1 MFHRWV
7 GALVGLALVGI
18 AGPGNASL
26 IGDYVDCSITGDL
39 AYSCVYETAGTGGVV
54 GGGVEFYVGDG
65 QQTLFSL
72 DLAADSLEIV
82 FIGTGSIGNLAV
94 YLGYLDWID
103 SPAGYIDYV
112 TLDTV
117 TGIEGFTLMDITL
130 ADGGHAIGL
139 NLSGTYINSGGYALI
154 DFGVLGHVAV
164 PEPSALALF
173 GIGLAGLGSM
183 TRRRRSRR
191 RQA

>member
-26 IGDYVDCSITGDL
+26 IGNYVDCSISGDP
-39 AYSCVYETAGTGGVV
+39 AYSCVYETGGLV
-54 GGGVEFYVGDG
+54 GEGVEFYVGDG
-65 QQTLFSL
+65 QQTMLSL
-72 DLAADSLEIV
+72 DLAADSLG
-82 FIGTGSIGNLAV
+82 IGFMATGSIDELLV
-94 YLGYLDWID
+94 YLYNLYWLYN
-103 SPAGYIDYV
+103 PEGYIDYV
-112 TLDTV
+112 TLDYV

-139 NLSGTYINSGGYALI
+139 NLSGTYITTGGYALI
-154 DFGVLGHVAV
+154 EFGVLGHVEEPV

-173 GIGLAGLGSM
+173 GIGLAGLGFM
-183 TRRRRSRR
+183 MRRRRVV
-191 RQA
+191 